1 MSVRYQQKPAT
12 MGQNL
17 AAAAQGFAMG
27 QMAGEGVVGLARRG
41 QAPAHAAGRLARER
55 APFAR
60 PDLPGPRTAAFYGN
74 RYGFDVPAGQGTA
87 EQEALL
93 RAQRHAGARI
103 RENRDRVRLGRFRD
117 MDPPTAEGLP
127 RRGDPLFPGV
137 MGNITAFASSPEF
150 ARRAAALV

>member
-1 MSVRYQQKPAT
+1 M
-12 MGQNL
+12 
-17 AAAAQGFAMG
+17 
-27 QMAGEGVVGLARRG
+27 
-41 QAPAHAAGRLARER
+41 ARER

-74 RYGFDVPAGQGTA
+74 RYGFDVPAGQGTN
-87 EQEALL
+87 EQMELL

-127 RRGDPLFPGV
+127 RRGDPLFDLGV
-137 MGNITAFASSPEF
+137 RSNITAFASSPEF